1 MMGKGTATL
10 VRVNE
15 WIVDERRRE
24 LGALLDELN
33 AIDISKTN
41 LETQLESE
49 QRAAT
54 LDPEIAGVVYGP
66 YADATRHQIQ
76 YFNSLLESK
85 EEEITLA
92 QENLGEA
99 YRELKKFEIARDNHR
114 KKYLED
120 IIRRD
125 QRELDELALQAIN
138 FRERK

>member
-1 MMGKGTATL
+1 MGKGIATL

-15 WIVDERRRE
+15 WTVDERRRD

-33 AIDISKTN
+33 EIETSKAN
-41 LETQLESE
+41 LETQFVSE
-49 QRAAT
+49 QSAAT
-54 LDPEIAGVVYGP
+54 RDPEIAGVVFGP
-66 YADATRHQIQ
+66 YADATMHQIQ
-76 YFNSLLESK
+76 YLKSLIESK

-92 QENLGEA
+92 QEKLGEA

-114 KKYLED
+114 KKSLED
-120 IIRRD
+120 LIRRD

>member
-1 MMGKGTATL
+1 MMGEGTATL

-15 WIVDERRRE
+15 WTVDERRRE

-33 AIDISKTN
+33 EIETSKTN
-41 LETQLESE
+41 LETQFGSE
-49 QRAAT
+49 QSAAA

-66 YADATRHQIQ
+66 YADATMHQIQ

-92 QENLGEA
+92 QEKLGEA

-114 KKYLED
+114 KKCLED
-120 IIRRD
+120 LIRRD